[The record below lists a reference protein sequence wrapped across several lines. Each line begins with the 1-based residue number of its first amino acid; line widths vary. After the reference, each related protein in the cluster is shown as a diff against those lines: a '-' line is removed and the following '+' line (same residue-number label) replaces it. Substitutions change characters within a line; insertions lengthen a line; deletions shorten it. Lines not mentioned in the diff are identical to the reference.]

1 MRRTRNQSRALRV
14 GRNSEESRALADT
27 AMAQINKTMM
37 AVVAEPTKVGGGVL
51 SAVFSAMTDAPGVAM
66 PAHPPRRAWGI
77 FGANREKPTDFA
89 PAERPADPDL
99 LLVRAHLA
107 GDPEAFETLFKKYQT
122 PVFSLIYRMVR
133 GEDAY
138 DITQDVFIKALRA
151 MPTFRGDSKVS
162 TWLYTIARHTCLN
175 HIRHKNVIEEES
187 LQESQDENPNADLVD
202 TEMNV
207 GKLAEARELG
217 RAVED
222 TLAMLPAEGRMLL
235 ILRDFEQLSY
245 DEISHVMELSV
256 VNVKSKI
263 HRARLVF
270 KKRFQPYLDLL
281 EGGIGR

>member
-1 MRRTRNQSRALRV
+1 
-14 GRNSEESRALADT
+14 
-27 AMAQINKTMM
+27 MAQTNKTMTAAAWVESPLQM
-37 AVVAEPTKVGGGVL
+37 VFANATTTPSPTDTSK
-51 SAVFSAMTDAPGVAM
+51 
-66 PAHPPRRAWGI
+66 PARRPFGF
-77 FGANREKPTDFA
+77 FGAKEGKPADIA
-89 PAERPADPDL
+89 PTGRPADPDF

-107 GDPEAFETLFKKYQT
+107 GDPKAFETLFKKYQT
-122 PVFSLIYRMVR
+122 PIFSMVCRMVR

-151 MPTFRGDSKVS
+151 IPSFRGDSKVS

-187 LQESQDENPNADLVD
+187 WQESQEDNPNCEPIDYD
-202 TEMNV
+202 MNV
-207 GKLAEARELG
+207 SKLAEVRELQ
-217 RAVED
+217 RVVDEVLA
-222 TLAMLPAEGRMLL
+222 TLPTEARMLL

-245 DEISHVMELSV
+245 DEISQVTELSI

-270 KKRFQPYLDLL
+270 KKRFQPFLDLL